1 MASVFKHF
9 AHYNT
14 SYVTCDR
21 YFGLQLITFFMCT
34 KRTAKRLA
42 IRTLFRALKSS
53 YIEDNKADVSTTF
66 TKNAESLARNGEV
79 VARGGFQVPA
89 VN

>member
-21 YFGLQLITFFMCT
+21 YFGQQLITFFLHAPNEQP
-34 KRTAKRLA
+34 KGEQSEN
-42 IRTLFRALKSS
+42 LFRALKSN
-53 YIEDNKADVSTTF
+53 YLEDNKAD
-66 TKNAESLARNGEV
+66 LATYLSVE
-79 VARGGFQVPA
+79 FLQKC
-89 VN
+89 